1 MPKKYKSEISKSI
14 VLILAVV
21 LGGSLI
27 NSSFYPPYWIGA
39 ASVGPVILFVV
50 YLFRTTYYT
59 IDENTLHVKA
69 GFLVNI
75 NIDIDKIKS
84 VSKSNNIMSSPAL
97 SLDRI
102 EVKYGIGQSVL
113 ISPKDR
119 KDFIADLLAKNSTIE
134 VIGIN

>member
-1 MPKKYKSEISKSI
+1 MKKKYKSEVSKSI
-14 VLILAVV
+14 VLILAIV

-39 ASVGPVILFVV
+39 ASVGPVILFVI

-59 IDENTLHVKA
+59 IDENILHVKA
-69 GFLVNI
+69 GFLVNL

-84 VSKSNNIMSSPAL
+84 ISKSNSIMSSPAL

-102 EVKYGIGQSVL
+102 DIKYGMGQSVL

-119 KDFIADLLAKNSTIE
+119 KDFIADLLAKNPTIE
-134 VIGIN
+134 LIGLD

>member
-1 MPKKYKSEISKSI
+1 MKKKYKSEISKSI
-14 VLILAVV
+14 VLILAIV

-39 ASVGPVILFVV
+39 ASVGPVILFVI

-59 IDENTLHVKA
+59 IDENILHVKA
-69 GFLVNI
+69 GFLVNL

-84 VSKSNNIMSSPAL
+84 ISKSNSIMSSPAL

-102 EVKYGIGQSVL
+102 DIKYGMGQSVL

-119 KDFIADLLAKNSTIE
+119 KDFIADLLAKNPTIE
-134 VIGIN
+134 LIGLD